1 MIICMCE
8 EAHRAPHLQ
17 VSQFTFADGKKK
29 KTSNEMKS
37 ELSPGDHGD
46 QAAATESILCL
57 GNVYVFLNHARM
69 MNLS

>member
-1 MIICMCE
+1 MLHIY
-8 EAHRAPHLQ
+8 RSLSSRLQ
-17 VSQFTFADGKKK
+17 MEKK

-37 ELSPGDHGD
+37 ELLPGDHGD

>member
-1 MIICMCE
+1 MLHIY
-8 EAHRAPHLQ
+8 RSLSSRLQ
-17 VSQFTFADGKKK
+17 MEKK

-46 QAAATESILCL
+46 QATATESILCL
-57 GNVYVFLNHARM
+57 GNVYGFLNHGRM